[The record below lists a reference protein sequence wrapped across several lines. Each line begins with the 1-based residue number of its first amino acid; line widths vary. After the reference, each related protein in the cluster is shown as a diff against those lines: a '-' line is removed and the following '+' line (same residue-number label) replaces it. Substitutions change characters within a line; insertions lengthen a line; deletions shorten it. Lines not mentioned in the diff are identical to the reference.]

1 MREVPVETLAE
12 HDSLEVGASTH
23 GFEEFVEAEHAR
35 LYRALFL
42 MTGGRQETEELM
54 QDAFLRVWERWDRVG
69 AMNDPTGYLFRTAM
83 NLWRNRLRRAGLA
96 LRAAVQF
103 APSEDPFVAVE
114 DQDAVFRAL
123 RKLTRNQRAAIVT
136 TSLLGYSSEEA
147 GSLLG
152 MSGPTVRMHASRGR
166 AALRQLMG
174 EPA

>member
-1 MREVPVETLAE
+1 MIPVEAPAE
-12 HDSLEVGASTH
+12 HDLLEAGSSTRD
-23 GFEEFVEAEHAR
+23 FEEFVEAESSR

-69 AMNDPTGYLFRTAM
+69 GMDDATGYLFRTAM

-96 LRAAVQF
+96 VRTAVRVT
-103 APSEDPFVAVE
+103 PSEDPFAGVE
-114 DQDAVFRAL
+114 DQDTVFRAL

-147 GSLLG
+147 GTLLG
-152 MSGPTVRMHASRGR
+152 MSAATVRMHASRGR
-166 AALRQLMG
+166 AALKQLMG

>member
-1 MREVPVETLAE
+1 MREVPVAPPPE
-12 HDSLEVGASTH
+12 HDFLDVGSSTRD
-23 GFEEFVEAEHAR
+23 FEEFVQAESSR

-42 MTGGRQETEELM
+42 LTGARHEAEELM

-69 AMNDPTGYLFRTAM
+69 AMDDATGYLFRTAM

-96 LRAAVQF
+96 LRTAVRL
-103 APSEDPFVAVE
+103 APSEDPFAAVE

-136 TSLLGYSSEEA
+136 TSLLGYSSEDA
-147 GSLLG
+147 GALLG
-152 MSGPTVRMHASRGR
+152 MSAGAVRMHASRGR
-166 AALRQLMG
+166 AALKQLMG

>member
-1 MREVPVETLAE
+1 MREVPVEALSE
-12 HDSLEVGASTH
+12 HDSLEVGAPTRS
-23 GFEEFVEAEHAR
+23 FEEFVEAEYSR

-42 MTGGRQETEELM
+42 MTGGRHETEELM

-69 AMNDPTGYLFRTAM
+69 AMDDATGYLFRTAM

-96 LRAAVQF
+96 VRTTVGF
-103 APSEDPFVAVE
+103 APSEDPFVAIE

-123 RKLTRNQRAAIVT
+123 RKLTRDQRATIVT

-147 GSLLG
+147 GALLG
-152 MSGPTVRMHASRGR
+152 MSPATVRMHASRGR
-166 AALRQLMG
+166 AVLKQLMG